1 MKCVIFQIW
10 KEAVTMSETL
20 TKLKHYKM
28 YINGEFKDS
37 TSGKLLTVINPSTG
51 EQISTVPSATRE
63 ETQEAIDD
71 AYEAQK
77 TWKMVPA
84 ATRGQYLH
92 DLATEIR
99 NQKDHLV
106 ALLQEEQGKI
116 KSLATTEIMFSA
128 DYFDYMGSAA
138 RTYEGEIL
146 QSDNAHEN
154 IMITKQPIG
163 VAAGILPWNFPFFLI
178 ARKMGP
184 ALVTG
189 NTIVLKPSSDTPNLA
204 LEFAK
209 IVDKIGIPKGVVNFV
224 SGPGSVVGDELS
236 HNKKIGIISLTGSV
250 GSGKRV
256 MAAAAT
262 HMAKVSLEL
271 GGKAPAIV
279 CSDADIDLA
288 VQSIIDSRVDNNGQ
302 LCNNCERVYVQED
315 VATEFID
322 KLTKKMAAIKVANP
336 ISDKNSGM
344 GPLIN
349 QAALDKVDGMVKR
362 AVEAGGKVTTGGH
375 KIEIEKGFYYAP
387 TVIVNVKQNSE
398 IVQDEIFGP
407 VLPIVTF
414 KTLDDAIEMANDSD
428 FGLTSS
434 IFTENLDTA
443 SRAAN
448 ELEDGETYINRFNF
462 EAMNGSHSGWKESG
476 IGGDDGRH
484 GIEEF
489 LNTHVIYLQGH
500 PEKAQS

>member
-1 MKCVIFQIW
+1 
-10 KEAVTMSETL
+10 MSETK
-20 TKLKHYKM
+20 TGLKHYQM

-37 TSGKLLTVINPSTG
+37 KSGKLLTVINPSTG
-51 EQISTVPSATRE
+51 EEISTVPSATRE

-71 AYEAQK
+71 AYEAEK
-77 TWKMVPA
+77 SWKFVPA

-92 DLATEIR
+92 DVAAEVR
-99 NQKDHLV
+99 KDADHLIDM
-106 ALLQEEQGKI
+106 LQEEQGKI
-116 KSLATTEIMFSA
+116 RSLATTEIMFSA
-128 DYFDYMGSAA
+128 DYFDYMASAA

-146 QSDNAHEN
+146 QSDNANEN
-154 IMITKQPIG
+154 IMIQKQPIG

-189 NTIVLKPSSDTPNLA
+189 NTIVMKPSSDTPNLA

-209 IVDKIGIPKGVVNFV
+209 IVDKVGIPNGVVNFV
-224 SGPGSVVGDELS
+224 TGPGAVVGDELS
-236 HNKKIGIISLTGSV
+236 KNKKVGIISLTGSV
-250 GSGKRV
+250 DSGKRV
-256 MAAAAT
+256 MAAAST

-279 CSDADIDLA
+279 MDDADIDLA

-302 LCNNCERVYVQED
+302 LCNNCERIYVQEG
-315 VATEFID
+315 VADEFIKKLSD
-322 KLTKKMAAIKVANP
+322 KMSAIKVANP
-336 ISDKNSGM
+336 ITDKDSGI

-349 QAALDKVDGMVKR
+349 QAALDKVSGMVDR
-362 AVEAGGKVTTGGH
+362 AVKAGGKITAGGH
-375 KIEIEKGFYYAP
+375 KVQIENGFYYEP
-387 TVIVNVKQNSE
+387 TVITNVKQDSE
-398 IVQDEIFGP
+398 IIQDEIFGP
-407 VLPIVTF
+407 VLPVVTF

-434 IFTENLDTA
+434 IFTKDIDVA
-443 SRAAN
+443 QRAAN

-484 GIEEF
+484 GIDEF

-500 PEKAQS
+500 PENTKA

>member
-1 MKCVIFQIW
+1 
-10 KEAVTMSETL
+10 MSETK
-20 TKLKHYKM
+20 TGLKHYQM

-37 TSGKLLTVINPSTG
+37 KSGKLLTVINPSTG
-51 EQISTVPSATRE
+51 EEISTVPSATRE

-71 AYEAQK
+71 AYEAEK
-77 TWKMVPA
+77 SWKFVPA

-92 DLATEIR
+92 DVATEVR
-99 NQKDHLV
+99 KDADHLIDM
-106 ALLQEEQGKI
+106 LQEEQGKI
-116 KSLATTEIMFSA
+116 RSLATTEIMFSA
-128 DYFDYMGSAA
+128 DYFDYMASAA

-146 QSDNAHEN
+146 QSDNANEN
-154 IMITKQPIG
+154 IMIQKQPIG

-189 NTIVLKPSSDTPNLA
+189 NTIVMKPSSDTPNLA

-209 IVDKIGIPKGVVNFV
+209 IVDKVGIPNGVVNFV
-224 SGPGSVVGDELS
+224 TGPGAVVGDELS
-236 HNKKIGIISLTGSV
+236 KNKKVGIISLTGSV
-250 GSGKRV
+250 DSGKRV
-256 MAAAAT
+256 MASAAT

-279 CSDADIDLA
+279 MDDADIDLA

-302 LCNNCERVYVQED
+302 LCNNCERIYVQEG
-315 VATEFID
+315 VADEFIKKLSD
-322 KLTKKMAAIKVANP
+322 KMSAIKVANP
-336 ISDKNSGM
+336 ITDKDSGI

-349 QAALDKVDGMVKR
+349 QAALDKVSGMVDR
-362 AVEAGGKVTTGGH
+362 AVKAGGKITAGGH
-375 KIEIEKGFYYAP
+375 KVQIENGFYYEP
-387 TVIVNVKQNSE
+387 TVITNVKQDSE
-398 IVQDEIFGP
+398 IIQDEIFGP
-407 VLPIVTF
+407 VLPVVTF

-434 IFTENLDTA
+434 IFTKDIDVA
-443 SRAAN
+443 QRAAN

-484 GIEEF
+484 GIDEF

-500 PEKAQS
+500 PENTKA

>member
-1 MKCVIFQIW
+1 
-10 KEAVTMSETL
+10 MSQTVN
-20 TKLKHYKM
+20 KLKHYQM
-28 YINGEFKDS
+28 YVNGEFKDS
-37 TSGKLLTVINPSTG
+37 KSGKLLTVINPSTG
-51 EQISTVPSATRE
+51 AEISTVPSATRE
-63 ETQEAIDD
+63 ETQEAIDA
-71 AYEAQK
+71 AYEAEK
-77 TWKMVPA
+77 SWKFVPA

-92 DLATEIR
+92 EVAEAVRADSE
-99 NQKDHLV
+99 HLIDM
-106 ALLQEEQGKI
+106 LQEEQGKI
-116 KSLATTEIMFSA
+116 RSLAQTEILFSA
-128 DYFDYMGSAA
+128 DYFDYMAAAA

-146 QSDNAHEN
+146 QSDNANEN

-189 NTIVLKPSSDTPNLA
+189 NTIVMKPSSDTPNLA

-209 IVDKIGIPKGVVNFV
+209 IVDKVGIPNGVVNIIT
-224 SGPGSVVGDELS
+224 GPGSVVGDELS
-236 HNKKIGIISLTGSV
+236 KNKKIGIISLTGSV
-250 GSGKRV
+250 DSGKRV
-256 MAAAAT
+256 MASAST

-315 VATEFID
+315 VADEFIKKLSD
-322 KLTKKMAAIKVANP
+322 KMSAIKVANP
-336 ISDKNSGM
+336 IADKDSGI

-349 QAALDKVDGMVKR
+349 QGALDKVAGMVDR
-362 AVEAGGKVTTGGH
+362 AVKAGGKVTAGGH
-375 KIEIEKGFYYAP
+375 KVQIENGYYYEP
-387 TVIVNVKQNSE
+387 TVITNVKQDSE

-414 KTLDDAIEMANDSD
+414 KTLDEAIDMANDSD

-434 IFTENLDTA
+434 IFTNNIDNA
-443 SRAAN
+443 QRAAN

-484 GIEEF
+484 GIDEF

-500 PEKAQS
+500 PEKAKG

>member
-1 MKCVIFQIW
+1 
-10 KEAVTMSETL
+10 MS
-20 TKLKHYKM
+20 KSSVALKHYQM

-37 TSGKLLTVINPSTG
+37 SSGNLITVLNPATG
-51 EQISTVPSATRE
+51 EPISTVPSATLDECR
-63 ETQEAIDD
+63 EAIDA

-77 TWKMVPA
+77 SWKKVPA

-92 DLATEIR
+92 DVATEVR
-99 NQKDHLV
+99 KDSAHLI
-106 ALLQEEQGKI
+106 AMLQEEQGKV
-116 KSLATTEIMFSA
+116 KALATTEIMFSA
-128 DYFDYMGSAA
+128 DYFDYMASAS

-146 QSDNAHEN
+146 QSDNANEN
-154 IMITKQPIG
+154 IMIAKQPIG

-189 NTIVLKPSSDTPNLA
+189 NTIVMKPSTDTPNLG

-209 IVDKIGIPKGVVNFV
+209 IVEKVGIPKGVVNIIT
-224 SGPGSVVGDELS
+224 GPGSVIGDEMS
-236 HNKKIGIISLTGSV
+236 RNKKVGIISLTGSV
-250 GSGKRV
+250 NSGKRV
-256 MAAAAT
+256 MEAAAT

-279 CSDADIDLA
+279 CKDADIDLA

-315 VATEFID
+315 VAAEFTK
-322 KLTKKMAAIKVANP
+322 KLADKMAAVTVGDP
-336 ISDKNSGM
+336 MKNEDIGM

-349 QAALDKVDGMVKR
+349 QGALDKVAGMVDR
-362 AVEAGGKVTTGGH
+362 AVEAGGKLETGGH
-375 KIEIEKGFYYAP
+375 KVKIANGFYYEP
-387 TVIVNVKQNSE
+387 TVITNVKQDSE

-407 VLPIVTF
+407 VLPVLTF
-414 KTLDDAIEMANDSD
+414 KTLDDAIDMANDSD

-434 IFTENLDTA
+434 IFTENIENA
-443 SRAAN
+443 MRAAN

-476 IGGDDGRH
+476 IGGDDGKH

-500 PEKAQS
+500 PEKTQA

>member
-1 MKCVIFQIW
+1 M
-10 KEAVTMSETL
+10 AVSTQ
-20 TKLKHYKM
+20 LKHYQM

-37 TSGKLLTVINPSTG
+37 ESGELIHVLNPSTG
-51 EQISTVPSATRE
+51 EEISTVPKATRKE
-63 ETQEAIDD
+63 CQEAIDA
-71 AYEAQK
+71 AYEAEK
-77 TWKMVPA
+77 SWKKVPA
-84 ATRGQYLH
+84 ATRGEYLH
-92 DLATEIR
+92 KCAEEIR
-99 NQKDHLV
+99 KNKDLLIH
-106 ALLQEEQGKI
+106 LLQEEQGKI
-116 KSLATTEIMFSA
+116 KSLATTEILFSA
-128 DYFDYMGSAA
+128 DYFDYMAAAA

-146 QSDNAHEN
+146 QSDNPNEN
-154 IMITKQPIG
+154 IMIAKQPIG

-189 NTIVLKPSSDTPNLA
+189 NTIVMKPSTDTPNLA

-209 IVDKIGIPKGVVNFV
+209 IVDKVGIPKGVVNFV
-224 SGPGSVVGDELS
+224 TGPGSEIGDELS
-236 HNKKIGIISLTGSV
+236 RNKKIGIISLTGSV
-250 GSGKRV
+250 NSGKRV

-279 CSDADIDLA
+279 CSDANIDLA

-302 LCNNCERVYVQED
+302 LCNNCERIYVQES
-315 VATEFID
+315 VADEFIK
-322 KLTKKMAAIKVANP
+322 KL
-336 ISDKNSGM
+336 SDKMSKITVGNVMKDDNIGM

-349 QAALDKVDGMVKR
+349 KAALDKVSGMVDR
-362 AVEAGGKVTTGGH
+362 AVKAGGKITAGGH
-375 KIEIEKGFYYAP
+375 VLHIENGFYYEP
-387 TVIVNVKQNSE
+387 TVITNVKQDSE

-407 VLPIVTF
+407 VLPVVTF
-414 KTLDDAIEMANDSD
+414 KTLDEAIDMANDSD

-434 IFTENLDTA
+434 IFTENLDSA
-443 SRAAN
+443 ARAAN

-484 GIEEF
+484 GIEEY

-500 PEKAQS
+500 PEMAQS

>member
-1 MKCVIFQIW
+1 
-10 KEAVTMSETL
+10 MS
-20 TKLKHYKM
+20 KSSVALKHYQM
-28 YINGEFKDS
+28 YINGEFRDS
-37 TSGKLLTVINPSTG
+37 SSGNLITVLNPATG
-51 EQISTVPSATRE
+51 EPISTVPSATLE
-63 ETQEAIDD
+63 ETREAIDA
-71 AYEAQK
+71 AYTAQK
-77 TWKMVPA
+77 SWKKVPA

-92 DLATEIR
+92 DVATEIR
-99 NQKDHLV
+99 KDSKHLIEM
-106 ALLQEEQGKI
+106 LQEEQGKI
-116 KSLATTEIMFSA
+116 KSLATTEILFSA
-128 DYFDYMGSAA
+128 DYFDYMASAS

-146 QSDNAHEN
+146 QSDNPNEN
-154 IMITKQPIG
+154 IMIAKQPIG

-189 NTIVLKPSSDTPNLA
+189 NTIVMKPSTDTPNLG

-209 IVDKIGIPKGVVNFV
+209 IVEKVGIPKGVVNIIT
-224 SGPGSVVGDELS
+224 GPGSVIGDELS
-236 HNKKIGIISLTGSV
+236 RNKKIGIISLTGSV
-250 GSGKRV
+250 NSGKRV
-256 MAAAAT
+256 MEAAAT

-279 CSDADIDLA
+279 CKDADIDLA

-315 VATEFID
+315 IADEFTK
-322 KLTKKMAAIKVANP
+322 KLADKMAAVTVGDPMKHEDI
-336 ISDKNSGM
+336 GM

-349 QAALDKVDGMVKR
+349 QGALDKVAGMVDR
-362 AVEAGGKVTTGGH
+362 AVKAGGKLATGGH
-375 KIEIEKGFYYAP
+375 TIKIANGFYYEP
-387 TVIVNVKQNSE
+387 TVITNVKQDSE

-407 VLPIVTF
+407 VLPVLTF
-414 KTLDDAIEMANDSD
+414 KTLDDAIDMANDSD

-434 IFTENLDTA
+434 IFTENIENA
-443 SRAAN
+443 MRAAN

-476 IGGDDGRH
+476 IGGDDGKH

-500 PEKAQS
+500 PEKTQG

>member
-1 MKCVIFQIW
+1 M
-10 KEAVTMSETL
+10 A
-20 TKLKHYKM
+20 
-28 YINGEFKDS
+28 
-37 TSGKLLTVINPSTG
+37 
-51 EQISTVPSATRE
+51 SA
-63 ETQEAIDD
+63 
-71 AYEAQK
+71 
-77 TWKMVPA
+77 
-84 ATRGQYLH
+84 
-92 DLATEIR
+92 
-99 NQKDHLV
+99 
-106 ALLQEEQGKI
+106 
-116 KSLATTEIMFSA
+116 S
-128 DYFDYMGSAA
+128 

-146 QSDNAHEN
+146 QSDNKNEN
-154 IMITKQPIG
+154 IMIAKQPIG
-163 VAAGILPWNFPFFLI
+163 VASGILPWNFPFFLI

-189 NTIVLKPSSDTPNLA
+189 NTIVMKPSSDTPNLG

-209 IVDKIGIPKGVVNFV
+209 IVEKVGIPKGVVNII
-224 SGPGSVVGDELS
+224 SGRGSVVGDELTK
-236 HNKKIGIISLTGSV
+236 NKKVGIISLTGSV
-250 GSGKRV
+250 DSGKRV
-256 MAAAAT
+256 MAGAAT

-279 CSDADIDLA
+279 CKDADIDLA

-315 VATEFID
+315 VADEFIK
-322 KLTKKMAAIKVANP
+322 KL
-336 ISDKNSGM
+336 SDKMSAITVGDPMEHEDIGM

-349 QAALDKVDGMVKR
+349 QEALDKVAGMVDR
-362 AVEAGGKVTTGGH
+362 AVKAGGKITAGGH
-375 KIEIEKGFYYAP
+375 KLNIKNGFYYEP
-387 TVIVNVKQNSE
+387 TVITNVKQDSE

-407 VLPIVTF
+407 VLPVLTF

-434 IFTENLDTA
+434 IFTENLDNA
-443 SRAAN
+443 MRAAN

-500 PEKAQS
+500 PEKAQG

>member
-1 MKCVIFQIW
+1 
-10 KEAVTMSETL
+10 MSETI
-20 TKLKHYKM
+20 KQLKHYQM
-28 YINGEFKDS
+28 YVNGEFKDS
-37 TSGKLLTVINPSTG
+37 KSGKLLTVINPSTG
-51 EQISTVPSATRE
+51 EKISTVPSATRE
-63 ETQEAIDD
+63 ETQEAIND
-71 AYEAQK
+71 AYEAEK
-77 TWKMVPA
+77 TWKFVPA

-92 DLATEIR
+92 DVASAIR
-99 NQKDHLV
+99 DDSEHLIDM
-106 ALLQEEQGKI
+106 LQEEQGKI
-116 KSLATTEIMFSA
+116 RSLAKTEILFSA
-128 DYFDYMGSAA
+128 DYFDYMASAA

-146 QSDNAHEN
+146 QSDNANEN

-189 NTIVLKPSSDTPNLA
+189 NTIVMKPSSDTPNFA

-224 SGPGSVVGDELS
+224 TGPGSVVGDELS
-236 HNKKIGIISLTGSV
+236 KNKKIGIISLTGSV
-250 GSGKRV
+250 NSGKQV
-256 MAAAAT
+256 MASAAT

-302 LCNNCERVYVQED
+302 LCNNCERIYVQED
-315 VATEFID
+315 VADEFTK
-322 KLTKKMAAIKVANP
+322 KLSDKMAAIKVANP
-336 ISDKNSGM
+336 ITDKDSGI

-349 QAALDKVDGMVKR
+349 QAALDKVAGMVDR
-362 AVEAGGKVTTGGH
+362 AVAAGGKVTAGGH
-375 KIEIEKGFYYAP
+375 KVKIENGFYYEP
-387 TVIVNVKQNSE
+387 TVITNVKQDSE
-398 IVQDEIFGP
+398 IIQDEIFGP
-407 VLPIVTF
+407 VLPVVTF

-434 IFTENLDTA
+434 IFTQNIDNAQRA
-443 SRAAN
+443 SN

-484 GIEEF
+484 GIDEF

-500 PEKAQS
+500 PEKTQG

>member
-1 MKCVIFQIW
+1 MP
-10 KEAVTMSETL
+10 ATETG
-20 TKLKHYKM
+20 LKHYQM
-28 YINGEFKDS
+28 YVNGEFKDS

-51 EQISTVPSATRE
+51 EKISTVPSATRE
-63 ETQEAIDD
+63 ETQEAIND
-71 AYEAQK
+71 AYEAEK
-77 TWKMVPA
+77 TWKFVPA

-92 DLATEIR
+92 DVATEVR
-99 NQKDHLV
+99 NQADHLI

-128 DYFDYMGSAA
+128 DYFDYMAAAA

-146 QSDNAHEN
+146 QSDNEHEN
-154 IMITKQPIG
+154 IMIAKQPIG

-189 NTIVLKPSSDTPNLA
+189 NTIVMKPSSDTPNLA

-209 IVDKIGIPKGVVNFV
+209 IVDKVGIPKGVVNFV
-224 SGPGSVVGDELS
+224 TGPGSVVGDELS
-236 HNKKIGIISLTGSV
+236 RNKKIGIISLTGSV
-250 GSGKRV
+250 DSGKRV
-256 MAAAAT
+256 MAAAST

-279 CSDADIDLA
+279 CSDADLDLA
-288 VQSIIDSRVDNNGQ
+288 AQAIIDSRIDNNGQ
-302 LCNNCERVYVQED
+302 LCNNCERIYVQED
-315 VATEFID
+315 VADEFTK
-322 KLTKKMAAIKVANP
+322 KLTAKMAAVKVANP
-336 ISDKNSGM
+336 ITDKDSGM

-349 QAALDKVDGMVKR
+349 QAALDKVDGMVQR
-362 AVEAGGKVTTGGH
+362 AVKAGGKITTGGH
-375 KIEIEKGFYYAP
+375 KVTIENGFYYEP
-387 TVIVNVKQNSE
+387 TVITNVKQDSE

-407 VLPIVTF
+407 VLPIVTY
-414 KTLDDAIEMANDSD
+414 KTLDDAINMANDSD

-434 IFTENLDTA
+434 IFTQNLDNA
-443 SRAAN
+443 ARAAN

-484 GIEEF
+484 GIEEY

-500 PEKAQS
+500 PEKAQG

>member
-1 MKCVIFQIW
+1 V
-10 KEAVTMSETL
+10 SETK
-20 TKLKHYKM
+20 TGLKHYQM

-37 TSGKLLTVINPSTG
+37 KSGKLLTVINPSTG
-51 EQISTVPSATRE
+51 EEISTVPSATRE
-63 ETQEAIDD
+63 ETKEAIDD
-71 AYEAQK
+71 AYEAEK
-77 TWKMVPA
+77 SWKFVPA

-92 DLATEIR
+92 DVATEIR
-99 NQKDHLV
+99 KNQDHLIDM
-106 ALLQEEQGKI
+106 LQEEQGKI
-116 KSLATTEIMFSA
+116 RSLATTEITFSA

-146 QSDNAHEN
+146 QSDNANEN

-209 IVDKIGIPKGVVNFV
+209 IVDKVGIPNGVVNFV
-224 SGPGSVVGDELS
+224 TGPGAVVGDELS
-236 HNKKIGIISLTGSV
+236 KNKKVGIISLTGSV
-250 GSGKRV
+250 DSGKRV
-256 MAAAAT
+256 MASAAT

-279 CSDADIDLA
+279 MDDADIDLA

-302 LCNNCERVYVQED
+302 LCNNCERIYVQEG
-315 VATEFID
+315 VADEFIKKLSD
-322 KLTKKMAAIKVANP
+322 KMSAIKVANP
-336 ISDKNSGM
+336 ITDKDSGI

-349 QAALDKVDGMVKR
+349 QAALDKVAGMVDR
-362 AVEAGGKVTTGGH
+362 AVEAGGKVTAGGH
-375 KIEIEKGFYYAP
+375 KVQIENGFYYEP
-387 TVIVNVKQNSE
+387 TVITNVKQDSE
-398 IVQDEIFGP
+398 IIQDEIFGP
-407 VLPIVTF
+407 VLPVVTF

-434 IFTENLDTA
+434 IFTKDVDVA
-443 SRAAN
+443 QRAAN

-484 GIEEF
+484 GIDEF

-500 PEKAQS
+500 PENTKA

>member
-1 MKCVIFQIW
+1 MAQN
-10 KEAVTMSETL
+10 AVA
-20 TKLKHYKM
+20 LKHYQM
-28 YINGEFKDS
+28 YINGKFMDS
-37 TSGKLLTVINPSTG
+37 KSGNEITVLNPSTG
-51 EQISTVPSATRE
+51 EKISTVPAATRE
-63 ETQEAIDD
+63 EAKEAIDA
-71 AYEAQK
+71 AYESEK
-77 TWKMVPA
+77 SWKKVPA

-92 DLATEIR
+92 DVATEIR
-99 NQKDHLV
+99 NEKDHLV
-106 ALLQEEQGKI
+106 EMLQEEQGKI

-146 QSDNAHEN
+146 QSDNKNEN
-154 IMITKQPIG
+154 IMIAKQPIG

-189 NTIVLKPSSDTPNLA
+189 NTIVMKPSSDTPNLG

-209 IVDKIGIPKGVVNFV
+209 IVEKVGIPKGVVNII
-224 SGPGSVVGDELS
+224 SGRGSVVGDELTK
-236 HNKKIGIISLTGSV
+236 NKKIGI
-250 GSGKRV
+250 
-256 MAAAAT
+256 
-262 HMAKVSLEL
+262 
-271 GGKAPAIV
+271 APAIV
-279 CSDADIDLA
+279 CKDADIDLA
-288 VQSIIDSRVDNNGQ
+288 VQSIIDSRVDNNGE

-315 VATEFID
+315 VADEFIK
-322 KLTKKMAAIKVANP
+322 KL
-336 ISDKNSGM
+336 SDKMSKITVGNVMKDENVGM

-349 QAALDKVDGMVKR
+349 QEALDKVSGMVDR
-362 AVEAGGKVTTGGH
+362 AVQAGGKVTAGGH
-375 KIEIEKGFYYAP
+375 KLNIENGFYYEP
-387 TVIVNVKQNSE
+387 TVITNVKQDSE

-407 VLPIVTF
+407 VLPVLTF

-434 IFTENLDTA
+434 IYTENLDNA
-443 SRAAN
+443 MRAAN

-500 PEKAQS
+500 PEKAEG

>member
-1 MKCVIFQIW
+1 
-10 KEAVTMSETL
+10 MST
-20 TKLKHYKM
+20 TTDLKHYQM
-28 YINGEFKDS
+28 YVNGEFKDS
-37 TSGKLLTVINPSTG
+37 DSGKLLTVLNPSTG
-51 EQISTVPSATRE
+51 EKISTVPSATRE
-63 ETQEAIDD
+63 ETKAAIDD
-71 AYEAQK
+71 AYEAEK
-77 TWKMVPA
+77 AWKFVPA

-92 DLATEIR
+92 DVATEVR
-99 NQKDHLV
+99 NQADHLIDM
-106 ALLQEEQGKI
+106 LQEEQGKI
-116 KSLATTEIMFSA
+116 RSLATTEIMFSA
-128 DYFDYMGSAA
+128 DYFDYMASAA

-146 QSDNAHEN
+146 QSDNANEN
-154 IMITKQPIG
+154 IMIAKQPIG

-189 NTIVLKPSSDTPNLA
+189 NTIVMKPSSDTPNLA

-209 IVDKIGIPKGVVNFV
+209 IVDKVGIPKGVVNFV
-224 SGPGSVVGDELS
+224 TGPGSVVGDELS

-250 GSGKRV
+250 DSGKRV
-256 MAAAAT
+256 MAAAST

-288 VQSIIDSRVDNNGQ
+288 VQSIIDSRIDNNGQ
-302 LCNNCERVYVQED
+302 LCNNCERIYVQED
-315 VATEFID
+315 VADEFTK
-322 KLTKKMAAIKVANP
+322 KLTDKMAAVKVANP
-336 ISDKNSGM
+336 IADKDSGM

-349 QAALDKVDGMVKR
+349 QAALDKVDGMVQR
-362 AVEAGGKVTTGGH
+362 AVEAGGTVTTGGH
-375 KIEIEKGFYYAP
+375 KIEIENGFYYAP
-387 TVIVNVKQNSE
+387 TVIKDVKQDSE

-414 KTLDDAIEMANDSD
+414 KTLDDAINMANDSD

-434 IFTENLDTA
+434 IFTENLDNA
-443 SRAAN
+443 ARAAN

-484 GIEEF
+484 GIEEY

-500 PEKAQS
+500 PEKADG

>member
-1 MKCVIFQIW
+1 MAQN
-10 KEAVTMSETL
+10 AVA
-20 TKLKHYKM
+20 LKHYQM

-37 TSGKLLTVINPSTG
+37 ESGNMLTVLNPSTG
-51 EQISTVPSATRE
+51 EAISTVPSATRE
-63 ETQEAIDD
+63 ETKEAIDA
-71 AYEAQK
+71 AYEAEK
-77 TWKMVPA
+77 SWKKVPA

-92 DLATEIR
+92 DVATEVR
-99 NQKDHLV
+99 KQKDHLIEM
-106 ALLQEEQGKI
+106 LQEEQGKI
-116 KSLATTEIMFSA
+116 KSLATTEILFSA
-128 DYFDYMGSAA
+128 DYFDYMASAA

-146 QSDNAHEN
+146 QSDNKNEN
-154 IMITKQPIG
+154 IMIAKQPIG

-189 NTIVLKPSSDTPNLA
+189 NTIVMKPSSDTPNLA

-209 IVDKIGIPKGVVNFV
+209 ICDKVGIPKGVVNIV
-224 SGPGSVVGDELS
+224 SGPGSVVGDELTR
-236 HNKKIGIISLTGSV
+236 NKKIGIISLTGSV
-250 GSGKRV
+250 ESGKRI
-256 MAAAAT
+256 MEGAAT

-279 CSDADIDLA
+279 CKDADIDLA

-315 VATEFID
+315 VADEFIK
-322 KLTKKMAAIKVANP
+322 KLSKKMSEITVGNP
-336 ISDKNSGM
+336 MKDEKIGM

-349 QAALDKVDGMVKR
+349 QAALDKVAGMVDR
-362 AVEAGGKVTTGGH
+362 AVKTGGKITAGGH
-375 KIEIEKGFYYAP
+375 KLNIENGFYYEP
-387 TVIVNVKQNSE
+387 TVITNVKQDSE

-407 VLPIVTF
+407 VLPVLTF

-434 IFTENLDTA
+434 IFTENLDNA
-443 SRAAN
+443 MRAAN

-484 GIEEF
+484 GIEEY

-500 PEKAQS
+500 PEKANG